1 MRDLLYGGLLVL
13 LSCALV
19 VPPLLA
25 RDPLWERLPWDERL
39 GVNWYERLAERGDAE
54 AQLRLGLLYEEGVG
68 VEPDPAAARRWYAA
82 AAEQGDQRAQW
93 RLARL
98 LRSED
103 PVAAAQ
109 WYRAAA
115 QQGSAEAAFNLAVMT
130 ENGQGVA
137 LDLEAAA
144 ELYERAFAG
153 GLAEAALNRG
163 LLALKG
169 VDPDAV
175 TALAWLLR
183 AEAAGVTQAD
193 AVAAAVA
200 ADLDE
205 EQRRAAEALAEQ

>member
-1 MRDLLYGGLLVL
+1 MRDLLFGGLVL
-13 LSCALV
+13 LLCCSAV
-19 VPPLLA
+19 APPLEA

-39 GVNWYERLAERGDAE
+39 GVSWYERLAERGDAE

-68 VEPDPAAARRWYAA
+68 VEADPVAARRWYRA
-82 AAEQGDQRAQW
+82 AAEQGDLRAQW

-103 PVAAAQ
+103 PVVAAQ

-115 QQGSAEAAFNLAVMT
+115 EQGSAEAAFNLAVMT
-130 ENGQGVA
+130 ENGQGVE
-137 LDLEAAA
+137 LDLDAAA
-144 ELYERAFAG
+144 ALYEQAFAG

-169 VDPDAV
+169 LEPDPV

-183 AEAAGVTQAD
+183 AERAGVAQAD
-193 AVAAAVA
+193 AVASAVA

-205 EQRRAAEALAEQ
+205 EGRRTAETLAEQ

>member
-1 MRDLLYGGLLVL
+1 MRDLLFGGLVL
-13 LSCALV
+13 LLCCGTA
-19 VPPLLA
+19 VPTLQA

-39 GVNWYERLAERGDAE
+39 GVSWYERLAERGDAE

-68 VEPDPAAARRWYAA
+68 VEADPAAARRWYGA
-82 AAEQGDQRAQW
+82 AAEQGDLRAQW

-98 LRSED
+98 LHSED
-103 PVAAAQ
+103 PIVAAQ

-115 QQGSAEAAFNLAVMT
+115 EQGSAEAAFNLALMT
-130 ENGQGVA
+130 ENGQGVE
-137 LDLEAAA
+137 LDLAAA
-144 ELYERAFAG
+144 AALYEQAFAA

-169 VDPDAV
+169 GEPDPV

-183 AEAAGVTQAD
+183 AERAGVAQ
-193 AVAAAVA
+193 AAAAAAVVA

-205 EQRRAAEALAEQ
+205 DGRRAAEAMAAP